1 MEHQTGTADGTTML
15 PAAALDALANAV
27 AKVVPALA
35 GVIPADPA
43 ARLGRLGVP
52 GGSHVPGPAGQ
63 GPNSRGRS
71 TRVSYQGRAVFD
83 QPRSPHAAPVTSLGL
98 SGPGP
103 VPPPSPRPGPRPA
116 PQPFFVPP
124 SPAGEAESP
133 VLRTLRG
140 LGPLLAE
147 RLLGALELTLG
158 AFELGGVP
166 TGLAASVPTPAG
178 SQVVAFAMASG
189 GGEPEAAVI
198 TLDQVRWGA
207 STLTCDLVRTLSSHP
222 LVAPLLI
229 VETVP
234 KEVVAEGETV
244 AAEEVIAAR
253 HGAVRLALA
262 VAVSIAVLR
271 ELGLPAVPARPPA
284 VVGLALGAA
293 AHVLAEVPMPA
304 AYAAAALARRRAEYR
319 LPRGSAG
326 RVSVAGHCF
335 ALAESGSPAL
345 EAAAPTSFAANG
357 LVETVPGGALI
368 RTGTAAGSAHVRL
381 AILQGPPDEV
391 ELDGW
396 DEVVEVSWTAT
407 AGSASV
413 FGAGLAIPALE
424 GETPPWPGAYRLR
437 VHARDR
443 DEGEEYEGDLRG
455 GEGYL
460 LVVWAAPAAPE
471 VVHRRSD
478 RLGHRLRGE
487 PPPAARP
494 EAAYR
499 WVRHSPIGEAA
510 TLTVVPG
517 ADVAQVLRAFGADPA
532 APVSMTE
539 MRETWRAGRFWVAVL
554 AVEGAVLAVEDNGF
568 QGTQAQVLRALSRRG
583 RAASMFW
590 NVNAVTRLSLAEH
603 GEIVASFEPWL
614 DRVAELAPAVLPYL
628 AGMDLTDHR
637 HKVAKCLVA
646 VERFT
651 GCPVRPVDI
660 ERVEAAGVA
669 YLMPDR

>member
-1 MEHQTGTADGTTML
+1 M
-15 PAAALDALANAV
+15 
-27 AKVVPALA
+27 
-35 GVIPADPA
+35 
-43 ARLGRLGVP
+43 
-52 GGSHVPGPAGQ
+52 
-63 GPNSRGRS
+63 
-71 TRVSYQGRAVFD
+71 
-83 QPRSPHAAPVTSLGL
+83 

-103 VPPPSPRPGPRPA
+103 IPPPRPGPPPA

-124 SPAGEAESP
+124 FPSGEAESP
-133 VLRTLRG
+133 VLRALRG
-140 LGPLLAE
+140 LGPLLAQ
-147 RLLGALELTLG
+147 RLLGALELTLD
-158 AFELGGVP
+158 ALELAGVP
-166 TGLAASVPTPAG
+166 TGLAASVPAPAG
-178 SQVVAFAMASG
+178 SHLVTSAMAAG

-198 TLDQVRWGA
+198 MLDQARWGA
-207 STLTCDLVRTLSSHP
+207 STLTCELVRALRSHP
-222 LVAPLLI
+222 LVAPLLA
-229 VETVP
+229 VEAGGVASAGAEVP
-234 KEVVAEGETV
+234 GGGEVGVTREVPAGGEV
-244 AAEEVIAAR
+244 AAAKEAAAVRRAAVEEEAVAAG
-253 HGAVRLALA
+253 HGAAHLALA
-262 VAVSIAVLR
+262 VAVSVAVLR

-293 AHVLAEVPMPA
+293 AHVLAAAPVPA
-304 AYAAAALARRRAEYR
+304 AYAPAALARRRADYR
-319 LPRGSAG
+319 LPRGSVG

-345 EAAAPTSFAANG
+345 GAAAPAAFATNG
-357 LVETVPGGALI
+357 LVETVLGGALI

-396 DEVVEVSWTAT
+396 DEVVEVSWTAA

-413 FGAGLAIPALE
+413 VGAGPVIPVVE
-424 GETPPWPGAYRLR
+424 GETPPWPGTYRLR

-443 DEGEEYEGDLRG
+443 DDGEEYEGDLRG

-460 LVVWAAPAAPE
+460 LVVWEAPAAPE
-471 VVHRRSD
+471 VVYRRSD
-478 RLGHRLRGE
+478 QLGHRLRGE

-517 ADVAQVLRAFGADPA
+517 ADVAQVLRVFGADPA

-568 QGTQAQVLRALSRRG
+568 QGTRAQVLRALSQRG

-614 DRVAELAPAVLPYL
+614 DRVADLAPAVLPYL

-660 ERVEAAGVA
+660 ERIDAADVA